1 MDNKFKIIGF
11 GWIAGVLSGLLG
23 IGGGI
28 VLVPIMV
35 AYLGVNQHTAHGTSL
50 AVIVPTALFGS
61 FIYGLNGNL
70 DFIPALNLAIGSI
83 IGASLGARWMKKI
96 PAKQL
101 KLLFGV
107 FLLIV
112 GVRMVLS

>member
-1 MDNKFKIIGF
+1 MDQKAKAITSGL
-11 GWIAGVLSGLLG
+11 IAGILSGLLG
-23 IGGGI
+23 VGGGI

-35 AYLGVNQHTAHGTSL
+35 GYLGVNQHMAHGTSL
-50 AVIVPTALFGS
+50 AVIVPTAIVGS
-61 FIYGLNGNL
+61 LIYGLNGN
-70 DFIPALNLAIGSI
+70 INVAPALNLAIGSM
-83 IGASLGARWMKKI
+83 IGASLGARWMKNI

-101 KLLFGV
+101 KQLFGV